1 MRIFTGTMRYTSQ
14 CINTKTLAKLIEFN
28 RYWMNRKHEQSI
40 ADSFSNHF
48 KRFAG
53 QQGKQINRC
62 SLDGQDAILGAD
74 YIFTDTS
81 NFALIEFKYE
91 QRDIRAEGRKPLR
104 SQLCVRLDQEQ
115 NRMLQSLKCH
125 YIAWSRKKHNRTVEL
140 NQYYPEVCN
149 NAIFSDEQYPRL
161 IHDEPQVLSRIS
173 SDAVFKRFLNGD
185 IGSNYYTF
193 KQYTNWLMS
202 LGGHEGSTIEVMLD
216 NPNSDQLDIIDF
228 PSLELMKNWLDHNKP
243 IRQNTYTPPSPSP
256 FS

>member
-1 MRIFTGTMRYTSQ
+1 
-14 CINTKTLAKLIEFN
+14 
-28 RYWMNRKHEQSI
+28 MNRKHEQSI

-48 KRFAG
+48 TRYAAT
-53 QQGKQINRC
+53 QGRQVNRC

-91 QRDIRAEGRKPLR
+91 ERDIRAEGRKPLR

-115 NRMLQSLKCH
+115 NRQLQSLKCH
-125 YIAWSRKKHNRTVEL
+125 YIAWSRKRSNRTVEL

-149 NAIFSDEQYPRL
+149 NAIFTDTSYPQL
-161 IHDEPQVLSRIS
+161 VQDEPQIQSRIS
-173 SDAVFKRFLNGD
+173 ADAAFTSFLNGD

-193 KQYTNWLMS
+193 KQYTNWLMT

-216 NPNSDQLDIIDF
+216 NPDSDQLDIIDF
-228 PSLELMKNWLDHNKP
+228 PSIELMKNWLDHNKP
-243 IRQNTYTPPSPSP
+243 SRQNTYTPPSP
-256 FS
+256 